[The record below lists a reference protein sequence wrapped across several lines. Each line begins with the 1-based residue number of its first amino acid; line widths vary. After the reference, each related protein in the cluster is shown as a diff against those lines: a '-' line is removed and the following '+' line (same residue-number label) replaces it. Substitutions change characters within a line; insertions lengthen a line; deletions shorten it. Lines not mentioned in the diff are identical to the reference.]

1 MKNFWDYLEE
11 AKPYLECCFAGKTPD
26 EEKAVVKRI
35 VEKYDL
41 ENMFNTKANEDVPWQ
56 ELAKEGV
63 FYYVDVVKPSL
74 YVSKVN
80 PELKL
85 LKLEFGTKA
94 VIKLLVDTN
103 TLHAF
108 MHM

>member
-63 FYYVDVVKPSL
+63 FYFVDIVNTKRCL
-74 YVSKVN
+74 LTSKVD
-80 PELKL
+80 PEIRL
-85 LKLEFGTKA
+85 LKLELGEKA
-94 VIKLLVDTN
+94 VIKLMVDATTVHN
-103 TLHAF
+103 V
-108 MHM
+108 